1 MRKKS
6 FLRAIAIVVCLAFIT
21 LSVPA
26 ISTAKDSP
34 DKAYFQKIM
43 KQIRVIVSLLPF
55 IHIDNSNAPAP
66 EKISKNIDTDTSSKV
81 KKVTGTVNSI
91 KKPDQD

>member
-6 FLRAIAIVVCLAFIT
+6 FLRAVAIVVCLAFIT

-34 DKAYFQKIM
+34 DKTYFQKVM

-55 IHIDNSNAPAP
+55 VHIDNSTAPAP
-66 EKISKNIDTDTSSKV
+66 EKVSKNVTDTGSKV

>member
-6 FLRAIAIVVCLAFIT
+6 FLRAVAIVVCLAFIT
-21 LSVPA
+21 LSIPA
-26 ISTAKDSP
+26 ISAAKDSP
-34 DKAYFQKIM
+34 DKTYFQKIM

-55 IHIDNSNAPAP
+55 IQINDNPAPAP
-66 EKISKNIDTDTSSKV
+66 EKINKNIDTSSKV

>member
-6 FLRAIAIVVCLAFIT
+6 FLRAVAIVVCLAFIT
-21 LSVPA
+21 LSVPM
-26 ISTAKDSP
+26 ISSAKDSP
-34 DKAYFQKIM
+34 DKTYFKKIM

-55 IHIDNSNAPAP
+55 IHIDDNPAP
-66 EKISKNIDTDTSSKV
+66 TPEKATKNITTDNSSKV
-81 KKVTGTVNSI
+81 KKVTGTLNSI

>member
-6 FLRAIAIVVCLAFIT
+6 FLRAVAIVVCLAFIT

-26 ISTAKDSP
+26 ISAAKDSP
-34 DKAYFQKIM
+34 DKTYFQKIM

-55 IHIDNSNAPAP
+55 IHIDENPAPAP
-66 EKISKNIDTDTSSKV
+66 EKVSKNIDTGSKV

-91 KKPDQD
+91 KRPEDD